1 MHFQRKCAP
10 KYARVFF
17 FFGMGTKVKFNA
29 AKVEELKENSI
40 SLTPRKTAR
49 AAVGLEKP
57 T

>member
-1 MHFQRKCAP
+1 MRA
-10 KYARVFF
+10 
-17 FFGMGTKVKFNA
+17 KVKFYA
-29 AKVEELKENSI
+29 AKVEELRENSI

>member
-1 MHFQRKCAP
+1 
-10 KYARVFF
+10 
-17 FFGMGTKVKFNA
+17 MGANVKLNA
-29 AKVEELKENSI
+29 AKVEELRENSI